1 MPRLVTAFCVAAAVV
16 SALWAAQSP
25 DTAALPVLLVA
36 AALVAAIAAWLETG
50 PFSAKEL
57 AVAATVGG
65 VAAASRIL
73 FVAIPNVK
81 PTTVIVVVAGA
92 ALGLRSG
99 LLVGAIAGFVSDMF
113 LGQGPWTPWHMLA
126 WAGCGAVGALLA
138 PLLRSRLALAGVC
151 FVLGFAFDFL
161 LDLQGWWS
169 YYPHTL
175 AALVALVARGLWFD
189 VAHAT
194 GNAVFA
200 MIVGPEL
207 RRVLERYA
215 RRLRTEVVWA

>member
-1 MPRLVTAFCVAAAVV
+1 LSRLVAGACVAAAVAAAV
-16 SALWAAQSP
+16 WAADSP
-25 DTAALPVLLVA
+25 TTAALPVLLVA
-36 AALVAAIAAWLETG
+36 AALVAAIAAWLEAG

-65 VAAASRIL
+65 VAAAARVL

-81 PTTVIVVVAGA
+81 PTTVIVVAAGV
-92 ALGLRSG
+92 ALGVRSG
-99 LLVGAIAGFVSDMF
+99 VLVGAIAGLVSDLF

-126 WAGCGAVGALLA
+126 WAGCGALGALLA
-138 PLLRSRLALAGVC
+138 PLLRRRIALAAVC
-151 FVLGFAFDFL
+151 FVLGFAFDFV
-161 LDLQGWWS
+161 LDVQTWWS
-169 YYPHTL
+169 WYPHTL
-175 AALVALVARGLWFD
+175 AALLALVVRGLWFD

-194 GNAVFA
+194 GNVVFA
-200 MIVGPEL
+200 LVAGAEL